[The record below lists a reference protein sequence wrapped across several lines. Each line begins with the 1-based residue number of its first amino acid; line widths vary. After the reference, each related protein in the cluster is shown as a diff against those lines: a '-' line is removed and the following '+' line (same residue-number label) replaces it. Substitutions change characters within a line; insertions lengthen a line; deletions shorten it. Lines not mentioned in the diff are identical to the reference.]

1 MTRNAWIRSLWRDA
15 YARVRIAKGCPIG
28 AFGIFG
34 PSLHVAFLDCRERA
48 ALAAYHATHATV
60 R

>member
-1 MTRNAWIRSLWRDA
+1 MTQNAWIRSLWRDA
-15 YARVRIAKGCPIG
+15 YARVRIAKGNPIV

-34 PSLHVAFLDCRERA
+34 PSLHSAFLDSRERA
-48 ALAAYHATHATV
+48 ALAAYHATHEV